1 MGKKLNQLINKKKDK
16 KLISSMKS
24 RIEKKKARRCYVRII
39 FYKRNIRL
47 HAHRENCTITSATL
61 DFLELIYYESLRNDD
76 TVFS

>member
-1 MGKKLNQLINKKKDK
+1 MGKKLNQLINKKKDN

-24 RIEKKKARRCYVRII
+24 RIEKKKHEDVMFASF